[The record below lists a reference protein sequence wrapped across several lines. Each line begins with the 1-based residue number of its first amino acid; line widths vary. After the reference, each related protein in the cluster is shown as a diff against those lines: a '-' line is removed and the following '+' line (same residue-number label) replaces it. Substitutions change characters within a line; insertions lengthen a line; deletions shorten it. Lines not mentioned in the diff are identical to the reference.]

1 MQSQRG
7 PVHLFD
13 LCLRCDHLG
22 MALALA
28 AHGVPGCV
36 WEDHHLGPF
45 CTDPSVPRDRW
56 LCACQGWN
64 TCPYCGWAF
73 PVDQGIWMEDW
84 DVEFIYNDWHDEDKR
99 TWGAIPAAQEAA
111 ATPLTRAILDM
122 CSCDM
127 ELPFSGSPTAM
138 ARLLDIA
145 ILTGNQKATVNLA
158 KKCQLR
164 PLRRWKINLQSEDC
178 CWKAAR
184 AALWAGADF
193 QDLMVKDHSSGEEV
207 PFSQTLFLLS
217 KLEDWQEIRHL
228 LPRCHLWRPRHW
240 DNWLGELFFERRY
253 GRKLSLGKIRSAEYA
268 GVDLRYLSVQVCN
281 DEAYAPVTLLDV
293 AIWCGQR
300 DCAKACVDGGIEL
313 EGDDMTLAWHKGG
326 GSLRLRMDDPPL
338 NDVPSEVQIAAASA
352 GRAWMKR
359 SWQSEASQKGIALY
373 QVMLKMSKGRAF
385 PMVLVQEALSYSM
398 PCPKIIDQ
406 LDLRA
411 HVSDWMAI
419 IWGRPASVHA
429 ATDCN
434 TANVEEPE
442 GMRDNHE
449 AGTLLYIEVLVF
461 VSIVCCQGSG

>member
-1 MQSQRG
+1 
-7 PVHLFD
+7 
-13 LCLRCDHLG
+13 
-22 MALALA
+22 
-28 AHGVPGCV
+28 
-36 WEDHHLGPF
+36 
-45 CTDPSVPRDRW
+45 
-56 LCACQGWN
+56 
-64 TCPYCGWAF
+64 
-73 PVDQGIWMEDW
+73 MEDW
-84 DVEFIYNDWHDEDKR
+84 DEDFFALFDWDAFEG
-99 TWGAIPAAQEAA
+99 TSGAILAAQKAA
-111 ATPLTRAILDM
+111 ATPLTRAMLDL
-122 CSCDM
+122 CSREV
-127 ELPFSGSPTAM
+127 ELPFSGSPKAM

-145 ILTGNQKATVNLA
+145 ILTGNRKAAVNLC
-158 KKCQLR
+158 KKCEVR
-164 PLRRWKINLQSEDC
+164 PLRRWALNWHRGDY
-178 CWKAAR
+178 WKAAKT
-184 AALWAGADF
+184 ALCAGADF
-193 QDLMVKDHSSGEEV
+193 QDLMVKDPFYAREDV
-207 PFSQTLFLLS
+207 PFRQALFLES
-217 KLEDWQEIRHL
+217 ELEDWQDIRHL
-228 LPRCHLWRPRHW
+228 LPRCHDLWRPRNL
-240 DNWLGELFFERRY
+240 DNQLGEFFFERRY

-268 GVDLRYLSVQVCN
+268 GVDLRYLFVQVWCAN

-352 GRAWMKR
+352 GRAWLKR

-434 TANVEEPE
+434 IANVEEPE

-461 VSIVCCQGSG
+461 VSIVCCQGSR